1 MVALGFA
8 KSADKAIERFG
19 QECDKLSG
27 TQRAMSIGGE
37 DFIGSILGF
46 WSFGRGHRAWVA
58 VSLTSPIPRH
68 RLARQR
74 PSPRQPAC
82 QTNKR

>member
-8 KSADKAIERFG
+8 QSADKAIERIG

-37 DFIGSILGF
+37 DLQSLHFGLLVFRAGPSGLGRSILDVTNP
-46 WSFGRGHRAWVA
+46 A
-58 VSLTSPIPRH
+58 
-68 RLARQR
+68 
-74 PSPRQPAC
+74 PSPCEAAP
-82 QTNKR
+82 KP

>member
-8 KSADKAIERFG
+8 QSADKAIERIG

-37 DFIGSILGF
+37 DFIGSI
-46 WSFGRGHRAWVA
+46 RAVRFSGG
-58 VSLTSPIPRH
+58 VIG
-68 RLARQR
+68 LASQY
-74 PSPRQPAC
+74 P
-82 QTNKR
+82 